1 MKNTKKGIGIDGKD
15 AAVTNLWSLLRKLQV
30 LKLTGMI
37 ILITSCATFGIGK
50 SLPPPENVTLT
61 QTVGPR
67 SITVTWNAVKDATEY
82 EVQIAGLGR
91 WTTKET
97 RFTTPSNVTVAPDR
111 NYDVRVSANKRSI
124 KGDQSSAV
132 SIRTSPA
139 TPVERLPVPSNV
151 TVTATSWNSVTI
163 TWGASA
169 GATGYRVTQG
179 SNTWTVTD
187 TSQTV
192 TNLNG
197 NTNYSFVVTP
207 LLNNDAGT
215 SARSV
220 SVRTPMS
227 PQQQAAEEQRIRE
240 QEAAAERQRQAAAAE
255 EARIAALTN
264 NVNFQRLRGEWVML
278 QDSLFFPN
286 DAGSDV
292 VFSGGGG
299 SAIRLKLQSITANEV
314 ILGDTRSGITFNYSL
329 SGNILTITNFRMA
342 LLGSWRATDMY
353 NGEYR
358 RR

>member
-1 MKNTKKGIGIDGKD
+1 MKNTIKNLGIAALVTAIIVL
-15 AAVTNLWSLLRKLQV
+15 AAV
-30 LKLTGMI
+30 
-37 ILITSCATFGIGK
+37 SCATFGIGTPL
-50 SLPPPENVTLT
+50 SPPENITLT

-67 SITVTWNAVKDATEY
+67 TITVTWNAVKDATEY
-82 EVQIAGLGR
+82 EVILAGVGR
-91 WTTKET
+91 WTTRET
-97 RFTTPSNVTVAPDR
+97 RFTIPNNVTIAPDR
-111 NYDVRVSANKRSI
+111 NYDVRVIANNRAI
-124 KGDQSSAV
+124 KGDESPAV

-151 TVTATSWNSVTI
+151 TATANSWDSITV

-179 SNTWTVTD
+179 SNTWTVTG
-187 TSQTV
+187 TSHTV

-197 NTNYSFVVTP
+197 NTSYSFVVAP
-207 LLNNDAGT
+207 LLNNDAGS
-215 SARSV
+215 SARAV

-227 PQQQAAEEQRIRE
+227 PQQQAAEEQRIRD
-240 QEAAAERQRQAAAAE
+240 QEAAAQRQREAEAAE
-255 EARIAALTN
+255 AARITALTN

-278 QDSLFFPN
+278 QDSLFFPD

-292 VFSGGGG
+292 VFSGGGA

-314 ILGDTRSGITFNYSL
+314 VLGDTRSGITFNYSL
-329 SGNILTITNFRMA
+329 SGNTLTITNFRMA
-342 LLGSWRATDMY
+342 FLGSWRATDMY